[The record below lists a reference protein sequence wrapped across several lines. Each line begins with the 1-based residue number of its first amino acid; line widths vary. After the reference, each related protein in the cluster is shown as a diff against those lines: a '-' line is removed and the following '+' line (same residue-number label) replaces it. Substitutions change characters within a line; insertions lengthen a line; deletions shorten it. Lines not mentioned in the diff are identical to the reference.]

1 MMESARNFS
10 EQHSERLLPNT
21 IAILI
26 AAAFGIFGNFLV
38 ILVYSR
44 YVQDKTASRFFIPI
58 LAFVDLAGCI
68 SNVIQYHID
77 NTMRY
82 PSEILCKIFS
92 FLIILTGG
100 MSAHLIFAIALQ
112 RYLIICRPFGPQMTT
127 KSCKIATMIICL
139 ISVGYS
145 APIVKFSGIH
155 EPSSVTMCHFD
166 DGTNGNSVMI
176 PYFGTF
182 LILSFINIIVT
193 SALYIPVIKTI
204 YKTLSPPKRN
214 RINTIPDDNTIISSK
229 ETQDLSSE
237 NTGITMADLPQNI
250 LRTHNTEPSNTL
262 TTDGNREQRA
272 RRNISVMFLVII
284 TVYVVSYLTSLFT
297 QVYTFV
303 DPEMDLRGF
312 KLNVYDF
319 CLRFNLLN
327 HIANP
332 YIYWIFDNKFRNE
345 LRLLCCEKFFRRYS
359 FSL

>member
-1 MMESARNFS
+1 MEFARILS
-10 EQHSERLLPNT
+10 ERYSERLLPNT
-21 IAILI
+21 IAQLI
-26 AAAFGIFGNFLV
+26 AAAFGIFGNSLV
-38 ILVYSR
+38 LLMYSR
-44 YVQDKTASRFFIPI
+44 YVKDKTASRFFIPI
-58 LAFVDLAGCI
+58 LAFVDLAGCV
-68 SNVIQYHID
+68 SNVTEFHID

-82 PSEILCKIFS
+82 IYPSEILCKTLS

-100 MSAHLIFAIALQ
+100 MSAHLIFTIALQ
-112 RYLIICRPFGPQMTT
+112 RYLIICRPFGPQMST
-127 KSCKIATMIICL
+127 KSCKIATLIIFL

-145 APIVKFSGIH
+145 APILKFSGIYR
-155 EPSSVTMCHFD
+155 PSSLTMCHFD
-166 DGTNGNSVMI
+166 DGSNGNSVMI

-204 YKTLSPPKRN
+204 YKTLSLPKQN
-214 RINTIPDDNTIISSK
+214 RTSTIQDDGTDISSK
-229 ETQDLSSE
+229 ETQDVSVE
-237 NTGITMADLPQNI
+237 NIAMVNLPPNI
-250 LRTHNTEPSNTL
+250 VRTHNTEPPNTL

-284 TVYVVSYLTSLFT
+284 IVYVVSYLTSLVT

-303 DPEMDLRGF
+303 NPTMVIRGF
-312 KLNVYDF
+312 KLNVYYF

-332 YIYWIFDNKFRNE
+332 YIYWFFDNKFRNE
-345 LRLLCCEKFFRRYS
+345 LRKICCEKIFRRYS